1 MIDLKQSAAVE
12 TAAGGVNNA
21 FNIVTTDIIRQK
33 LAKALAETGRIPV
46 IKYLAFGVGG
56 VDQDNVPIPPDPM
69 MNALRNEAFRLPVES
84 VEYPVP
90 ATADITVYVESAEYN
105 GTEIS
110 EFGAIDEDGDFIGIQ
125 SMQVV
130 TKQDRVTLKFHWYC
144 EF

>member
-1 MIDLKQSAAVE
+1 MVDLRQ
-12 TAAGGVNNA
+12 TAALENADGTNNT
-21 FNIVTTDIIRQK
+21 FNIVTTDLIRQK

-46 IKYLAFGVGG
+46 IKYLAFGTGG
-56 VDQDNVPIPPDPM
+56 VDQDNVPIPPDPT

-90 ATADITVYVESAEYN
+90 TTADITVYVESAEYN